1 MKKLA
6 RNTLKTVKTLL
17 IAAAYMSVGAVVA
30 LVAAYVA
37 YVNARPD
44 LQVWHKARL
53 TEEYT
58 ADSDATTL
66 ADYLETE
73 EAVFQQVKT
82 EVVDRLTAADRSTIL
97 RFNPGSKAN
106 PDRWPQD
113 WNRTF
118 ELTQQSPV
126 AGVLLLHGMSD
137 SPYSLRHFGN
147 SLHARGAYVLGLRIP
162 GHGTAPSGLVTARW
176 EDMAAAVRLAVK
188 HMKSAIGDKPIY
200 LFGYSNGGA
209 LSVQYAQKSLL
220 DPALPEVAGLILA
233 SPAIGVS
240 PAAAFAVWQA
250 RLGWLLRVAKLA
262 WVGTQPEYDPFKY
275 GSFAINAGDQTYRL
289 TQEIR
294 KNFADSAL
302 QPLLARFPPVLAFQ
316 SAVDATVSTP
326 ELILGLFD
334 RLPENGNELVLF
346 DINRE
351 VVVEELLANDPR
363 PRLTELLANRDL
375 PFDITVLTN
384 ADAAKDQLEVIHKDA
399 GSGNVTRSPSEMRWP
414 LGIFSLTHIALP
426 FPRDDPLYGGKTLE
440 NANHVQLGNLAL
452 RGERG
457 TIALTSSDM
466 LRQRWNPFW
475 DYMDERVLSFTGLG
489 Q

>member
-1 MKKLA
+1 MNQLA
-6 RNTLKTVKTLL
+6 RKTLKNLL
-17 IAAAYMSVGAVVA
+17 IAAAYMSIGGVVA
-30 LVAAYVA
+30 IVGAYVA

-44 LQVWHKARL
+44 LQVWHEARL
-53 TEEYT
+53 TAEYT

-73 EAVFQQVKT
+73 KAVFQQVKT
-82 EVVDRLTAADRSTIL
+82 EVVDQLEAADRGIIR
-97 RFNPGSKAN
+97 RFDPGSKSN

-118 ELTQQSPV
+118 ELEQQTPA
-126 AGVLLLHGMSD
+126 AGILLLHGMSD
-137 SPYSLRHFGN
+137 SPYSLRHFGK

-188 HMKSAIGDKPIY
+188 HTKSVVGDKPVY
-200 LFGYSNGGA
+200 LVGYSNGGA
-209 LSVQYAQKSLL
+209 LSVQYAQNSLL
-220 DPALPEVAGLILA
+220 DPSLPEVEGLILV

-250 RLGWLLRVAKLA
+250 RLGWLLRVEKLA
-262 WVGTQPEYDPFKY
+262 WAGTQPEYDPFKY
-275 GSFAINAGDQTYRL
+275 GSFAINAGDQAHRL
-289 TQEIR
+289 TVEIR
-294 KNFADSAL
+294 ENFANPAL
-302 QPLLARFPPVLAFQ
+302 QPLLTRFPRVLAFQ

-326 ELILGLFD
+326 ALIMGLFD
-334 RLPENGNELVLF
+334 QLPANGNELVLF
-346 DINRE
+346 DINRQ
-351 VVVEELLANDPR
+351 VVFEELLANDPR
-363 PRLTELLANRDL
+363 PRLVELLANRDL
-375 PFDITVLTN
+375 PFSLTVLRN
-384 ADAAKDQLEVIHKDA
+384 IGAESDQLEIVHKDP
-399 GSGNVTRSPSEMRWP
+399 GDTDITLSPSEMRWP
-414 LGIFSLTHIALP
+414 DGIFSLTHIALP
-426 FPRDDPLYGGKTLE
+426 FPRDDPLYGGETRK

-457 TIALTSSDM
+457 TIALTSADM

-475 DYMDERVLSFTGLG
+475 DFMDERVVRFTGLG